1 MEVFGKATIN
11 PFIFYSGKI
20 AGYFTWIGLLLGLLN
35 INILPRHS
43 FPFNNYISYTLSIL
57 GILIAHISLIQLGR
71 STRFG
76 LPTKK
81 TSFKTNGIYRLSRN
95 PMYLGFDILTTAS
108 IIYFLTPLI
117 IILGLYSIS
126 VYHFIILGEEKFLET
141 AFGADFK
148 EYKSKV
154 RRYV

>member
-20 AGYFTWIGLLLGLLN
+20 AGYFTWLGLLLA
-35 INILPRHS
+35 ILHVEFIPKHS

-57 GILIAHISLIQLGR
+57 GLLIALISLIQLGR

-81 TSFKTNGIYRLSRN
+81 TTFKTNGIYKFSRN
-95 PMYLGFDILTTAS
+95 PMYFGFDLLTLAS

-117 IILGLYSIS
+117 IIVGLYSIS
-126 VYHFIILGEEKFLET
+126 VYHFIILGEEKYLET
-141 AFGADFK
+141 AFGADYN